1 MSAAPGPWITV
12 VIPTYQR
19 PALLARCLDA
29 VLAQTLD
36 RRRFDLVVVDDGASA
51 GTEAVVRERQ
61 RRADAPAITYLSTR
75 GREGPAVARNR
86 GWHAA
91 RGSVIAFTDDDTVP
105 DRAWLEEGLRA
116 LVPPAVAAH
125 GRIVVPTP
133 DPPTDYERNTKGLEG
148 AGFVTANCFV
158 LKSALEQVQGFDERF
173 RRAWREDADLYFS
186 LIGHAG
192 RVVAAPAALVVHPVR
207 NARWGECLRQHAN
220 LVFDALLY
228 KKHPGL
234 YRRRIRA
241 WPPLG
246 YYFAVAASLGAV
258 AAVAAGTHRVAV
270 ALALLAALPVAH
282 LAARRLRGTSP
293 RLAHRVEVLVTSLA
307 IPFVAVYW
315 RLRGAV
321 RFRVLFL

>member
-1 MSAAPGPWITV
+1 MSGDALRVTV
-12 VIPTYQR
+12 VIPTYLR

-36 RRRFDLVVVDDGASA
+36 ARAFDVVVVDDGASA
-51 GTEAVVRERQ
+51 DTARIVHERQ
-61 RRADAPAITYLSTR
+61 ERAGAPAITYLATR

-86 GWHAA
+86 GWRAA
-91 RGSVIAFTDDDTVP
+91 RGEVIAFTDDDTVP
-105 DRAWLEEGLRA
+105 DRRWLEHGLQA

-133 DPPTDYERNTKGLEG
+133 QPPTDYERNTKGLET

-158 LKSALEQVQGFDERF
+158 RKSALAQVGGFDERF

-186 LIGHAG
+186 LMERAG
-192 RVVAAPAALVVHPVR
+192 SVVAAPAAIVVHPVR
-207 NARWGECLRQHAN
+207 DAGWGECLRQHAN

-228 KKHPGL
+228 KKHPRL
-234 YRRRIRA
+234 YRRQIRA
-241 WPPLG
+241 RPPWG
-246 YYFAVAASLGAV
+246 YYVSVLATASASAAAMGGAPAVAAAL
-258 AAVAAGTHRVAV
+258 AAVA
-270 ALALLAALPVAH
+270 LLPVAR
-282 LAARRLRGTSP
+282 LASRRLAGTSP
-293 RLAHRVEVLVTSLA
+293 RPRHRLEVIVTSFA

>member
-1 MSAAPGPWITV
+1 MSVAPGHRVTV

-19 PALLARCLDA
+19 PGLLARCLDA
-29 VLAQTLD
+29 VLAQSLD
-36 RRRFDLVVVDDGASA
+36 AAAFDVVVVDDGASA
-51 GTEAVVRERQ
+51 DTEAVVRERQ
-61 RRADAPAITYLSTR
+61 RRTDAPAITYLSTR

-91 RGSVIAFTDDDTVP
+91 RGTVIAFTDDDTVP

-116 LVPPAVAAH
+116 LVAPAVAAH
-125 GRIVVPTP
+125 GRVVVPVP
-133 DPPTDYERNTKGLEG
+133 EPPTDYERNTKGLER

-158 LKSALEQVQGFDERF
+158 LKTALEQVNGFDERF

-186 LIGHAG
+186 LIEQVG
-192 RVVAAPAALVVHPVR
+192 RVVAAPRALVVHPVR
-207 NARWGECLRQHAN
+207 RARWGECLRQHAN

-241 WPPLG
+241 RPPLD
-246 YYFAVAASLGAV
+246 YYFAVV
-258 AAVAAGTHRVAV
+258 ATLVAAGAIAAGLPRVA
-270 ALALLAALPVAH
+270 AASALLAAIPVAG
-282 LAARRLRGTSP
+282 LAARRLRGTS
-293 RLAHRVEVLVTSLA
+293 RHLRHRTEVIVTSLA

-315 RLRGAV
+315 RLRGAL
-321 RFRVLFL
+321 RFRVPFL